1 VFPPFLNLNITCIS
15 TMATKFEGWTAHGTD
30 SIKGNLKWE
39 EYKVKDFQDD
49 DVERAYRSFA
59 FAALRATCWEDD

>member
-1 VFPPFLNLNITCIS
+1 
-15 TMATKFEGWTAHGTD
+15 MATKFEGWTAHGTD